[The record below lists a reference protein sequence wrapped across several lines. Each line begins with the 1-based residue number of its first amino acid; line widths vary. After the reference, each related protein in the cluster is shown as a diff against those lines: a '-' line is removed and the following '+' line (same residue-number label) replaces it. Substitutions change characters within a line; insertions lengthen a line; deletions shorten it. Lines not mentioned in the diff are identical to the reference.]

1 MTNELTINL
10 EKLHIVAGA
19 IQSNCDGA
27 REIDGV
33 GFNKFD
39 AEFFKRFVYSY
50 EPSFSEMLKAY
61 TSLKKYKK
69 QISSLGYTELF
80 ESIKFDADLLK
91 REYIENSKEE
101 LLTLVENAPEKK
113 IPSKNKSVKA
123 IEIGNKKW
131 IWDLYKDESVGKE
144 WFKSNGLS
152 LYKNEYLGG
161 IWQVTKWFDLEPTTP
176 DPKPPTKFGIEL
188 FGIER
193 RLVKPS
199 EITLNHSDKLLAY
212 QIDHVKYLLASLEN
226 FNAVL
231 DASDTGTG
239 KTFSALACAKEL
251 GLIPVILTPKAVI
264 PSWIRAC
271 SKHFDIGDYFVTNYE
286 SIKTGKTEYLVRGK
300 EDDFQWNLD
309 PQKHILIF
317 DEVHRCKNKDTLNA
331 KMLVSAKES
340 KVKTVCLS
348 ATIADNPT
356 QLFAVGV
363 TLGLFSNRYYNT
375 WLRSLGGYYNENEMR
390 YIFPESSLLTVNNQ
404 IFPNRGHRISVKE
417 LGNLFPE
424 TRILPDVFTV
434 SDASQ
439 KRIND
444 LYDAIT
450 IALGELKQK
459 EKSDKGHHLTE
470 ILRARQE
477 IELIKVPVFV
487 DLAQDALE
495 ENNSV
500 VIIVNFTETLNALAE
515 KLHTKCVVHGQQT
528 AQEREKNIADF
539 QADKERIIILNIRS
553 GGVGVS
559 LHDLNGNHPRVS
571 LISPSWSAQDVVQA
585 VGRVWRAGSKSSS
598 IQKVVYCANTI
609 EESICEKMKEKI
621 DNINKIN
628 EASVSDVFA
637 SLLPEEE

>member
-1 MTNELTINL
+1 MNTELTQTL
-10 EKLHIVAGA
+10 EKLQIVARA
-19 IQSNCDGA
+19 IQSQCDGA
-27 REIDGV
+27 KEIDGV

-39 AEFFKRFVYSY
+39 AEFFHNFTINY
-50 EPSFSEMLKAY
+50 EPTISQIIKAH

-69 QISSLGYTELF
+69 QIQSLGYTELF
-80 ESIKFDADLLK
+80 QTIKIDEKILRK
-91 REYIENSKEE
+91 EYIENCKES
-101 LLTLVENAPEKK
+101 LINLVEDAPEKPV
-113 IPSKNKSVKA
+113 PSRNQSVKC
-123 IEIGNKKW
+123 IDVGGKKW
-131 IWDLYKDESVGKE
+131 IWDLYNDPSVGKA
-144 WFKSNGLS
+144 WFTENGLY
-152 LYKNEYLGG
+152 LRKNTYQNLD
-161 IWQVTKWFDLEPTTP
+161 IWQVTKWFNLA
-176 DPKPPTKFGIEL
+176 PKEATKVVPSKFGVEL
-188 FGIER
+188 KDNLIS
-193 RLVKPS
+193 PS
-199 EITLNHSDKLLAY
+199 AVTLKHSDKLLPY
-212 QIDHVKYLLASLEN
+212 QVDHVRFLIASLQN

-251 GLIPVILTPKAVI
+251 GLIPVILTPKAVV

-271 SKHFDIGDYFVTNYE
+271 SKHFGIDEYFVTNYE
-286 SIKTGKTEYLVRGK
+286 SIKTGKTEYLTRN
-300 EDDFQWNLD
+300 EDDSYKWNLD

-331 KMLVSAKES
+331 KILVSAKQS
-340 KVKTVCLS
+340 GAKTVCLS
-348 ATIADNPT
+348 ATIADNPA
-356 QLFAVGV
+356 QLYAIGI
-363 TLGLFSNRYYNT
+363 TLGLFTHKFYNS
-375 WLRSLGGYYNENEMR
+375 WLRSLGGVWSDREFR
-390 YIFPESSLLTVNNQ
+390 YIFNKESLFHVNSQ
-404 IFPNRGHRISVKE
+404 IFPTRGHRISVKE

-424 TRILPDVFTV
+424 TKILPDVFTV
-434 SDASQ
+434 SDASK
-439 KRIND
+439 KRINA
-444 LYDAIT
+444 LYDAIS
-450 IALGELKQK
+450 IALSELRQK
-459 EKSDKGHHLTE
+459 EKKDKGHHLTE

-500 VIIVNFTETLNALAE
+500 VIIVNFTETLNALAQ
-515 KLHTKCVVHGQQT
+515 KLNTKCVVHGQQT

-598 IQKVVYCANTI
+598 IQKIVYCADTI
-609 EESICEKMKEKI
+609 EDSICENLKDKI